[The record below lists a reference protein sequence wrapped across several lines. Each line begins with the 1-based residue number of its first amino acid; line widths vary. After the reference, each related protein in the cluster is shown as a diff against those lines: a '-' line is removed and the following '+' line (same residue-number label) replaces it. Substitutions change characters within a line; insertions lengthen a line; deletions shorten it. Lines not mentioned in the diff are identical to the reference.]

1 VARINEIFSSS
12 RLLSPVTI
20 GGWPEPCPIGET
32 IPDNSWSLDA
42 SFGKMYNIS
51 VNEDFRSKMRLSFS
65 MNAENENHHEL
76 NQDRWFATT
85 DIPRSIESTS
95 ES

>member
-1 VARINEIFSSS
+1 
-12 RLLSPVTI
+12 
-20 GGWPEPCPIGET
+20 
-32 IPDNSWSLDA
+32 
-42 SFGKMYNIS
+42 
-51 VNEDFRSKMRLSFS
+51 